1 MPLSARREISELH
14 KLSAFSL
21 VPETNLRGFRVSD
34 GLVDVFQIK
43 IAFVRDEH
51 SSYII
56 VVLARDDLA
65 PDLSHDCNFG
75 PVAKGD
81 PLNK

>member
-1 MPLSARREISELH
+1 MPLSARTEISELH

-34 GLVDVFQIK
+34 ELVDVFQVK
-43 IAFVRDEH
+43 MAFVRDEL
-51 SSYII
+51 SSYVI

-65 PDLSHDCNFG
+65 LESKHNS
-75 PVAKGD
+75 
-81 PLNK
+81 LQWN